1 MRRFSQRHALVTLSD
16 INLTP
21 LLDLAWTLLIIF
33 MITTPFLTRGIDL
46 KLPEGGRPPMEVN
59 RNDLQTVEIDEA
71 GQYFLNS
78 QPMDI
83 DTLEQQLVVLYQHNP
98 NLVVRVRADERGTI
112 KAFYPVIDRLTE
124 HGITRISLATQPGG
138 RR

>member
-1 MRRFSQRHALVTLSD
+1 MRRFSQRNALVTLSD

-59 RNDLQTVEIDEA
+59 RKDLQTVEIDQA
-71 GQYFLNS
+71 GQYFLNG
-78 QPMDI
+78 QPLDI
-83 DTLEQQLVVLYQHNP
+83 DALEQQLVTSYQNNP
-98 NLVVRVRADERGTI
+98 NLVVRIRADRQGAVEPFVR
-112 KAFYPVIDRLTE
+112 VIDRLTK
-124 HGITRISLATQPGG
+124 HGITRITIPTEPAARQ
-138 RR
+138 

>member
-1 MRRFSQRHALVTLSD
+1 MRRFSQRNALVTLSD

-46 KLPEGGRPPMEVN
+46 KLPEGGRPPVEVN
-59 RNDLQTVEIDEA
+59 RNDLQTVEIDQT
-71 GQYFLNS
+71 GQYFLNR
-78 QPMDI
+78 QPMDL
-83 DTLEQQLVVLYQHNP
+83 DSLEQQLVTFHQNNP
-98 NLVVRVRADERGTI
+98 NLVVRIRADKQGAVDPFVR
-112 KAFYPVIDRLTE
+112 VIDRLTE
-124 HGITRISLATQPGG
+124 HGITRISIATEPGG

>member
-1 MRRFSQRHALVTLSD
+1 MRRFSQRNALVTLSD

-21 LLDLAWTLLIIF
+21 MLDLAWTLLIIF

-71 GQYFLNS
+71 GQYFLNT
-78 QPMDI
+78 QPMDL
-83 DTLEQQLVVLYQHNP
+83 DTLEQQLVTLYQNNP
-98 NLVVRVRADERGTI
+98 NLVVRIRADERGTI

-124 HGITRISLATQPGG
+124 HGITRISLATQPGA

>member
-1 MRRFSQRHALVTLSD
+1 MRRFSQRNALVTLSD

-59 RNDLQTVEIDEA
+59 RNDLQTVEINEA

-78 QPMDI
+78 QPMDL
-83 DTLEQQLVVLYQHNP
+83 DTLEQQLVTLFQNNP
-98 NLVVRVRADERGTI
+98 NLVVRIRADERGTI
-112 KAFYPVIDRLTE
+112 KAFIPVIDRLTE
-124 HGITRISLATQPGG
+124 HGITRISLATQPEG

>member
-1 MRRFSQRHALVTLSD
+1 MRRFSQRNALVTLSD

-59 RNDLQTVEIDEA
+59 RNDLQTVEIDQA
-71 GQYFLNS
+71 GQYFLNG
-78 QPMDI
+78 QPLDI
-83 DTLEQQLVVLYQHNP
+83 DTLEQQLVMSYQNNP
-98 NLVVRVRADERGTI
+98 NLVVRLRADKQGSVE
-112 KAFYPVIDRLTE
+112 AFVRVIDRLTK
-124 HGITRISLATQPGG
+124 HGITRISIATEPGA
-138 RR
+138 RQ